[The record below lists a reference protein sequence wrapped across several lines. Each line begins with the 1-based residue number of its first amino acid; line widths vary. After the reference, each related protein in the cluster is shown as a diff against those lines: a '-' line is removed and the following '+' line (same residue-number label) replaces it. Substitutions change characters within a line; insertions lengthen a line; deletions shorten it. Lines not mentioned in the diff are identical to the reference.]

1 MSFYSIP
8 FAPER
13 IAATEARLEAI
24 YEAARYG
31 LKGDALAMR
40 VGLTPAQFRR
50 LAEFD
55 PLVEMAKRMRRR
67 IVSARDAADDAGQYA
82 VDPIPSLNTLQAVA
96 YAEEIAQRARQVIEE
111 WRLAANPRRSQLLA
125 RAVIQLKAVI
135 EHAAR
140 DQEPVEPAAT
150 AVEG

>member
-1 MSFYSIP
+1 MD
-8 FAPER
+8 APPRTWREVWDR
-13 IAATEARLEAI
+13 EAE
-24 YEAARYG
+24 
-31 LKGDALAMR
+31 DP
-40 VGLTPAQFRR
+40 VP
-50 LAEFD
+50 D

-67 IVSARDAADDAGQYA
+67 IVSARDAADDAAAYA

-96 YAEEIAQRARQVIEE
+96 YAEEIAQQARQVIEE

>member
-1 MSFYSIP
+1 MD
-8 FAPER
+8 APPKTWREVWDR
-13 IAATEARLEAI
+13 EAE
-24 YEAARYG
+24 
-31 LKGDALAMR
+31 DP
-40 VGLTPAQFRR
+40 VP
-50 LAEFD
+50 D

-82 VDPIPSLNTLQAVA
+82 VDPIPSLNTFQAVA

-125 RAVIQLKAVI
+125 RAVIQLKSVI

>member
-1 MSFYSIP
+1 MD
-8 FAPER
+8 APPKTWREVWDR
-13 IAATEARLEAI
+13 EAE
-24 YEAARYG
+24 
-31 LKGDALAMR
+31 DP
-40 VGLTPAQFRR
+40 VP
-50 LAEFD
+50 D

-67 IVSARDAADDAGQYA
+67 IVSARDAADDAASYA

-111 WRLAANPRRSQLLA
+111 WRMAANPRRSQLLS
-125 RAVIQLKAVI
+125 RAVIELKAVI

>member
-1 MSFYSIP
+1 MD
-8 FAPER
+8 APPKTWREVWDR
-13 IAATEARLEAI
+13 EAE
-24 YEAARYG
+24 
-31 LKGDALAMR
+31 DP
-40 VGLTPAQFRR
+40 VP
-50 LAEFD
+50 D

-67 IVSARDAADDAGQYA
+67 IVSARDAADDAASYA

-125 RAVIQLKAVI
+125 RAVIQLKQVI

>member
-1 MSFYSIP
+1 MD
-8 FAPER
+8 APPQTWREVWDR
-13 IAATEARLEAI
+13 EAE
-24 YEAARYG
+24 
-31 LKGDALAMR
+31 DP
-40 VGLTPAQFRR
+40 VP
-50 LAEFD
+50 D

-67 IVSARDAADDAGQYA
+67 IVSARDAADDAAAYA

-111 WRLAANPRRSQLLA
+111 WRLSANPRRSQLLA